1 MRQSIFNKD
10 IENHRMMITREFNAP
25 IDHVWRA
32 WTDPSIID
40 LWWAPKPWKAET
52 KSHNFTV
59 GGEWL
64 YCMNGPEGEKH
75 WAKATFHKV
84 EAPIL
89 YEGLDAFCDEE
100 GIVNPEIP
108 SMYWKVQFE
117 DKGDSTVV
125 NIEITFDSVES
136 LETIVSMGF
145 QEGFTMAHGN
155 LDELIEK
162 NAI

>member
-10 IENHRMMITREFNAP
+10 IANAKMMITREFDAP
-25 IDHVWRA
+25 IAKVWRA

-52 KSHNFTV
+52 KSHNFTE

-64 YCMNGPEGEKH
+64 YCMNGPQGEKS
-75 WAKATFHKV
+75 WAKAIFHKI
-84 EAPIL
+84 EAPVL
-89 YEGLDAFCDEE
+89 YEGSDAFCDEH
-100 GIVNPEIP
+100 GVVNPEVP
-108 SMYWKVQFE
+108 SMHWRVEFE
-117 DKGDSTVV
+117 AKGELTMV
-125 NIEITFDSVES
+125 NVTITFDTLES

-155 LDELIEK
+155 LDDLIEK
-162 NAI
+162 NLI

>member
-10 IENHRMMITREFNAP
+10 IGNARMHITREFNAP
-25 IDHVWRA
+25 IERVWRA
-32 WTDPSIID
+32 WTDPAIVD

-52 KSHNFTV
+52 KSHNLRE

-75 WAKATFHKV
+75 WAKATFQKV
-84 EAPIL
+84 EAPNL
-89 YEGLDAFCDEE
+89 YEGLDAFCDEH
-100 GIVNPEIP
+100 GVVNPEIP
-108 SMYWKVQFE
+108 FMHWKVEFE
-117 DKGDSTVV
+117 AKGDLTMV
-125 NIEITFDSVES
+125 NVTITFDTLES

-162 NAI
+162 NLI